1 MGRQFTKFLVVWPGG
16 DGWGNSVTDVWLYK
30 LRQNKRRLINTNSG
44 VEAKNKTDNQSGT
57 IDGDKLIK
65 QNILII
71 WKTRF
76 YSLSTASRL
85 RFILFYYAFFAIS
98 VKLTSYFNCRLE
110 FCAFFLAVAIRKRI
124 FNTTN
129 KIKRLFP

>member
-16 DGWGNSVTDVWLYK
+16 GGWGNRVTDVWLYK
-30 LRQNKRRLINTNSG
+30 FRQNKRRLINTNSG

-71 WKTRF
+71 
-76 YSLSTASRL
+76 
-85 RFILFYYAFFAIS
+85 
-98 VKLTSYFNCRLE
+98 
-110 FCAFFLAVAIRKRI
+110 
-124 FNTTN
+124 
-129 KIKRLFP
+129 

>member
-16 DGWGNSVTDVWLYK
+16 GGLGNSVTDVWLYK
-30 LRQNKRRLINTNSG
+30 FRQNKRRLINTNSG

-71 WKTRF
+71 
-76 YSLSTASRL
+76 
-85 RFILFYYAFFAIS
+85 
-98 VKLTSYFNCRLE
+98 
-110 FCAFFLAVAIRKRI
+110 
-124 FNTTN
+124 
-129 KIKRLFP
+129 